1 MPLTQRAYRGKINVS
16 EEKKEAAGETPL
28 YAGGLIA
35 FKWGMTSLA
44 SEKGHIAVTLL
55 YAPRNTVTE
64 IRTKEKNK
72 YSAVQ
77 LGVLKNKPQRYTKAI
92 KGFFAK
98 KKIEPLT
105 HLKEFRM
112 ADTTGVK
119 VGSLVGVEGFQ
130 IGERVA
136 VTGISKG
143 KGFQG
148 VMRRHNFHGG
158 PASRGSR
165 FHRTTGSI
173 GMRARPGRVYKR
185 RKMPGHMGD
194 EQVSLRNLEVVDV
207 DSERELLIIKG
218 AVPGATRSL
227 VSVRK
232 L

>member
-1 MPLTQRAYRGKINVS
+1 MS
-16 EEKKEAAGETPL
+16 EEKKEEVESKKPL
-28 YAGGLIA
+28 YAGGLLA
-35 FKWGMTSLA
+35 FKWGMTSLP

-55 YAPRNTVTE
+55 YAPRNVVTD

-72 YSAVQ
+72 YSSVQ
-77 LGVLKNKPQRYTKAI
+77 LGLLNNKPQRYTKSVQ
-92 KGFFAK
+92 GFFAK

-105 HLKEFRM
+105 HLKEFRV
-112 ADTTGVK
+112 AEVPTVE
-119 VGSLVGVEGFQ
+119 VGGTVGVEGFQ
-130 IGERVA
+130 IGEKVV

-148 VMRRHNFHGG
+148 VMKRHNFQGG

-185 RKMPGHMGD
+185 RKMPGHMGL

-207 DSERELLIIKG
+207 DGARELLVVKG
-218 AVPGATRSL
+218 AVPGASRSL